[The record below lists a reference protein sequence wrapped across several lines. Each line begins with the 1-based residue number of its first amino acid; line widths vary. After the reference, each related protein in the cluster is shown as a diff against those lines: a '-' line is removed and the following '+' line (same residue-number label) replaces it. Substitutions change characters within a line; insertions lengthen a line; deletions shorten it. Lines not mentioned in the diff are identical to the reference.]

1 MPHLH
6 LNRYKYI
13 EPTATNFL
21 YFWQQKYQNCFA
33 RKSDYYALF
42 VYQGDNDPL
51 HSIAFGK
58 GGFPLELSLR
68 FIDVLCFH
76 RKITRDYLPPE
87 LTESEGRAR
96 FVSIA
101 HNQGTIC
108 HFAICYSSFLYFRLL
123 YLRHENWD

>member
-1 MPHLH
+1 MLVGFMPHLH

-51 HSIAFGK
+51 HSIVCGK
-58 GGFPLELSLR
+58 GGFPLEHSLR
-68 FIDVLCFH
+68 SIDGLCFH

-108 HFAICYSSFLYFRLL
+108 YLQYAILDFYIFGCYT
-123 YLRHENWD
+123 